1 MIKTSI
7 VHRPRGLRHA
17 ARPIRFLADSRPRAC
32 SSTANNRTGALDRS
46 RHHPRHAGVVRVARR
61 SSRLACSAGSDARD
75 ARRREGP
82 AMIRFVLDGDESTR
96 HGFAEKV
103 EWPDGATFT
112 IRELPSGRLLEN
124 GTAVRVLG
132 VDPLDYFRIKE
143 SALCFVGGL
152 PAPRADDGSRWLREQ
167 LARER

>member
-1 MIKTSI
+1 M
-7 VHRPRGLRHA
+7 
-17 ARPIRFLADSRPRAC
+17 
-32 SSTANNRTGALDRS
+32 
-46 RHHPRHAGVVRVARR
+46 VRDARR
-61 SSRLACSAGSDARD
+61 SRRLACSARSDSRD
-75 ARRREGP
+75 ARRREG
-82 AMIRFVLDGDESTR
+82 ATVIRFVLDGEESTR
-96 HGFAEKV
+96 HGYAEKV

-143 SALCFVGGL
+143 SALSFVGGL
-152 PAPRADDGSRWLREQ
+152 PTPRADDGSRWLREQ